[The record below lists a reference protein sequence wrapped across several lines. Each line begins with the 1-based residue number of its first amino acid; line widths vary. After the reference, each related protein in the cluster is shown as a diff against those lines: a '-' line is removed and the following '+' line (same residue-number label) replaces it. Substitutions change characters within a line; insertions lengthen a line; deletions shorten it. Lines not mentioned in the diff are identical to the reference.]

1 MPALVYLGYA
11 MVGGSTVILITK
23 VLLDTGIITR

>member
-11 MVGGSTVILITK
+11 MIGSGTVVLVTK